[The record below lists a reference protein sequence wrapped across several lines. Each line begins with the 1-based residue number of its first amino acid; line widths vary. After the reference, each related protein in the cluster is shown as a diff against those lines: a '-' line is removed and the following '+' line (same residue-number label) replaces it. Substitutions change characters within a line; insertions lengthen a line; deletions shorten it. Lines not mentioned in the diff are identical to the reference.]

1 MTTPTINPDSEELEM
16 LMSQL
21 EAETGVSAVAV
32 PGAAPAA
39 VAPTSV
45 VVEDELAALEAL
57 EEPVGV
63 AVGAMEVP
71 AGTVITSGVK
81 ADDSMFSAEEL
92 AEMEELENISAA
104 SKPKAD
110 LSGLQGQLAG
120 LKTGGVVAEVPAPE
134 EVLVDDKIPPTPDA
148 ELAALEAELRA
159 DPTPAPAAADTT
171 VTITIDPSNEAK
183 GETAEAISAI
193 VKESVAKTLAD
204 TKTLAAAALGEPTHG
219 GSPADPGTST
229 SHIPSAKPKGLQ
241 FFIDPNEFKK
251 ETQVKDYNL
260 DSCFMEQSSLRAHY
274 GAMAARAEAQASTA
288 KVKFEVLEA
297 RLYDHH
303 RKILTDAGAKVTE
316 KMVENAVKTDPRW
329 MAGKENV
336 IEAETIASVNKA
348 LAISLADRRDML
360 IQLGADR
367 RDESKGQARLLA
379 AQNERDSMTNRAEDA
394 AKAAFGK

>member
-1 MTTPTINPDSEELEM
+1 MTTPTINPDDLELEA

-32 PGAAPAA
+32 PAVTSAPV
-39 VAPTSV
+39 VADPV
-45 VVEDELAALEAL
+45 VVEDDLSALESL
-57 EEPVGV
+57 EAPIAV
-63 AVGAMEVP
+63 ATGTMEIP
-71 AGTVITSGVK
+71 AGTVIESGIK
-81 ADDSMFSAEEL
+81 ADDSMFSADEL
-92 AEMEELENISAA
+92 AEMEELEKISAA

-110 LSGLQGQLAG
+110 LSGLQGALAG
-120 LKTGGVVAEVPAPE
+120 LKSGGVEAGPE
-134 EVLVDDKIPPTPDA
+134 EVLVDDKIPATPDA
-148 ELAALEAELRA
+148 DLAALEAELAAETQPVVVTMTVGDSPASETAAAIEKVVKETASAAIA
-159 DPTPAPAAADTT
+159 DYAKGGPVLTPAAELDPAGAGT
-171 VTITIDPSNEAK
+171 
-183 GETAEAISAI
+183 
-193 VKESVAKTLAD
+193 
-204 TKTLAAAALGEPTHG
+204 
-219 GSPADPGTST
+219 GTST
-229 SHIPSAKPKGLQ
+229 SHIPTTKPKGLQ

-303 RKILTDAGAKVTE
+303 RKILIDGGAKVTE

-329 MAGKENV
+329 LAGKENV
-336 IEAETIASVNKA
+336 IEAETIAAVNKS

-367 RDESKGQARLLA
+367 RGEAQGQARLMA
-379 AQNERDSMTNRAEDA
+379 AQAEREGMATRAADA
-394 AKAAFGK
+394 GKAAFNQP

>member
-92 AEMEELENISAA
+92 AEMEELEKISAA

-120 LKTGGVVAEVPAPE
+120 LKTGGVVAEPPAPE

-148 ELAALEAELRA
+148 ELAALEAELIA
-159 DPTPAPAAADTT
+159 EGGGAPAPAPTVT
-171 VTITIDPSNEAK
+171 VTIDPQAPE
-183 GETAEAISAI
+183 GETAEAIAAI
-193 VKESVAKTLAD
+193 VKESV
-204 TKTLAAAALGEPTHG
+204 TKTLAAEAKAPEPAE
-219 GSPADPGTST
+219 SGTST

-336 IEAETIASVNKA
+336 IEAETIAAVNKS

-379 AQNERDSMTNRAEDA
+379 AQAERDGMTNRAEDA

>member
-1 MTTPTINPDSEELEM
+1 MTTPTINPDSEELEL

-32 PGAAPAA
+32 PGAAPAP
-39 VAPTSV
+39 VAPAAV
-45 VVEDELAALEAL
+45 VVEDDELAALEAL

-63 AVGAMEVP
+63 AVGAMEAP

-92 AEMEELENISAA
+92 AEMEELEKISAA

-120 LKTGGVVAEVPAPE
+120 LKTGGVVTDPTPE
-134 EVLVDDKIPPTPDA
+134 EVLVDDKIPPTPDD
-148 ELAALEAELRA
+148 ELAALEAELVA
-159 DPTPAPAAADTT
+159 EGAATPAPEPIPAAADAT
-171 VTITIDPSNEAK
+171 VTITINAEDAGDPAIAEAV
-183 GETAEAISAI
+183 AEAIAGGP
-193 VKESVAKTLAD
+193 A
-204 TKTLAAAALGEPTHG
+204 HG
-219 GSPADPGTST
+219 GSPAPAGTSAT
-229 SHIPSAKPKGLQ
+229 HIPSTKPKGLQ

>member
-57 EEPVGV
+57 EAPVGV
-63 AVGAMEVP
+63 AVGTMEIP
-71 AGTVITSGVK
+71 AGTVIESGIK

-120 LKTGGVVAEVPAPE
+120 LKTGGVVAEPPAPE

-148 ELAALEAELRA
+148 ELAALEAELIA
-159 DPTPAPAAADTT
+159 EGGGTPAPAPTVT
-171 VTITIDPSNEAK
+171 VTIDPQAPE
-183 GETAEAISAI
+183 GETAEAIAAI
-193 VKESVAKTLAD
+193 VKESV
-204 TKTLAAAALGEPTHG
+204 TKTLAAEAKAPEPAE
-219 GSPADPGTST
+219 SGTST

>member
-1 MTTPTINPDSEELEM
+1 MTTPTIDPDSAELEA

-32 PGAAPAA
+32 PGAAAKT
-39 VAPTSV
+39 APV
-45 VVEDELAALEAL
+45 VVEEDELAALEAL
-57 EEPVGV
+57 EEPVVV
-63 AVGAMEVP
+63 AT
-71 AGTVITSGVK
+71 GTVVEPTVK
-81 ADDSMFSAEEL
+81 ADDSMFSDAEL
-92 AEMEELENISAA
+92 AEMEELEKLGSDL
-104 SKPKAD
+104 KPKAD
-110 LSGLQGQLAG
+110 LSGLQSQLAG
-120 LKTGGVVAEVPAPE
+120 LKTGGVVEQPAGPE
-134 EVLVDDKIPPTPDA
+134 EVLIDDKIAATPDS
-148 ELAALEAELRA
+148 ELAALEAELVA
-159 DPTPAPAAADTT
+159 EGAGTPAPAPAE
-171 VTITIDPSNEAK
+171 VVITIDPAATADPALEAVV
-183 GETAEAISAI
+183 GEAIKKAA
-193 VKESVAKTLAD
+193 VEHASVPA
-204 TKTLAAAALGEPTHG
+204 PTG
-219 GSPADPGTST
+219 VAG
-229 SHIPSAKPKGLQ
+229 HIPGDKPKGLQ

-274 GAMAARAEAQASTA
+274 GALAARAEAQASTA

-303 RKILTDAGAKVTE
+303 RKILVDAGAKVTE

-329 MAGKENV
+329 LAGKENV
-336 IEAETIASVNKA
+336 IEAETIAAVNKS

-379 AQNERDSMTNRAEDA
+379 AQAERDGMTNRAEDA

>member
-63 AVGAMEVP
+63 AVGTVEIP
-71 AGTVITSGVK
+71 AGTVVESGVK

-159 DPTPAPAAADTT
+159 GPTPIPTAADTT
-171 VTITIDPSNEAK
+171 VTITINAADAGEPAIAEAV
-183 GETAEAISAI
+183 AEAIAGGP
-193 VKESVAKTLAD
+193 A
-204 TKTLAAAALGEPTHG
+204 HG
-219 GSPADPGTST
+219 GSPEPAGTSAT
-229 SHIPSAKPKGLQ
+229 HIPSAKPKGLQ

-303 RKILTDAGAKVTE
+303 RKILTDAGVKVTE

-379 AQNERDSMTNRAEDA
+379 AQNERDNMTNRAEDA
-394 AKAAFGK
+394 AKSAFGK

>member
-1 MTTPTINPDSEELEM
+1 MTTPTIDPDSAELEA

-32 PGAAPAA
+32 PGAAAKT
-39 VAPTSV
+39 APV
-45 VVEDELAALEAL
+45 VVEEDELAALEAL
-57 EEPVGV
+57 EEPVAV
-63 AVGAMEVP
+63 AT
-71 AGTVITSGVK
+71 GTVVEPTVK
-81 ADDSMFSAEEL
+81 ADDSMFSDAEL
-92 AEMEELENISAA
+92 AEMEELEKLGSDP
-104 SKPKAD
+104 KPKAD
-110 LSGLQGQLAG
+110 LSGLQSQLAG
-120 LKTGGVVAEVPAPE
+120 LKTGGVVEQPAGPE
-134 EVLVDDKIPPTPDA
+134 EVLIDDKIAATPDS
-148 ELAALEAELRA
+148 ELAALEAELVA
-159 DPTPAPAAADTT
+159 EGAGTPAPAPAE
-171 VTITIDPSNEAK
+171 VVITIDPAATADPALEAAV
-183 GETAEAISAI
+183 GEAIKKAAVEHTSA
-193 VKESVAKTLAD
+193 SVPA
-204 TKTLAAAALGEPTHG
+204 PTG
-219 GSPADPGTST
+219 VAG
-229 SHIPSAKPKGLQ
+229 HIPGDKPKGLQ

-274 GAMAARAEAQASTA
+274 GALAARAEAQASTA

-303 RKILTDAGAKVTE
+303 RKILVDAGAKVTE

-329 MAGKENV
+329 LAGKENV
-336 IEAETIASVNKA
+336 IEAETIAAVNKS

-379 AQNERDSMTNRAEDA
+379 AQAERDGMTNRAEDA

>member
-1 MTTPTINPDSEELEM
+1 MTTPTIDPDSAELEA

-32 PGAAPAA
+32 PGAAAKT
-39 VAPTSV
+39 APV
-45 VVEDELAALEAL
+45 VVEEDELAALAAL
-57 EEPVGV
+57 EEPV
-63 AVGAMEVP
+63 AVVT
-71 AGTVITSGVK
+71 GTVVEPTVK
-81 ADDSMFSAEEL
+81 ADDSMFSDAEL
-92 AEMEELENISAA
+92 AEMEELEKLGSDP
-104 SKPKAD
+104 KPKAD
-110 LSGLQGQLAG
+110 LSGLQSQLAG
-120 LKTGGVVAEVPAPE
+120 LKTGGVVEQPAGPE
-134 EVLVDDKIPPTPDA
+134 EVLIDDKIAATPDS
-148 ELAALEAELRA
+148 ELAALEAELVA
-159 DPTPAPAAADTT
+159 EGAGTPAPAPAE
-171 VTITIDPSNEAK
+171 VVITIDPAATADPALEAAV
-183 GETAEAISAI
+183 GEAIKKAAVEHTSASI
-193 VKESVAKTLAD
+193 PAPTGVA
-204 TKTLAAAALGEPTHG
+204 G
-219 GSPADPGTST
+219 
-229 SHIPSAKPKGLQ
+229 HIPGDKPKGLQ

-274 GAMAARAEAQASTA
+274 GALAARAEAQASTA

-303 RKILTDAGAKVTE
+303 RKILVDAGAKVTE

-329 MAGKENV
+329 LAGKENV
-336 IEAETIASVNKA
+336 IEAETIAAVNKS

-379 AQNERDSMTNRAEDA
+379 AQAERDGMTNRAEDA

>member
-1 MTTPTINPDSEELEM
+1 MTTPTINPDSEELEL

-32 PGAAPAA
+32 PGAAPAP
-39 VAPTSV
+39 VAPAAV
-45 VVEDELAALEAL
+45 VVEDDELAALEAL

-92 AEMEELENISAA
+92 AEMEELEKISAA

-120 LKTGGVVAEVPAPE
+120 LKTGGVVTDPTPE
-134 EVLVDDKIPPTPDA
+134 EVLVDDKIPPTPDD
-148 ELAALEAELRA
+148 ELAALEAELVA
-159 DPTPAPAAADTT
+159 EGAATPAPEPIPAAADAT
-171 VTITIDPSNEAK
+171 VTITINAEDAGDPAIAEAV
-183 GETAEAISAI
+183 AEAIAGGP
-193 VKESVAKTLAD
+193 A
-204 TKTLAAAALGEPTHG
+204 HG
-219 GSPADPGTST
+219 GSPAPAGTSAT
-229 SHIPSAKPKGLQ
+229 HIPSTKPKGLQ

>member
-32 PGAAPAA
+32 PGAAPAPVTPA
-39 VAPTSV
+39 AV

-57 EEPVGV
+57 EAPVGV
-63 AVGAMEVP
+63 AVGTMEVP
-71 AGTVITSGVK
+71 AGTVIESGIK

-120 LKTGGVVAEVPAPE
+120 LKTGGVVAEPPAPE

-148 ELAALEAELRA
+148 ELAALEAELIA
-159 DPTPAPAAADTT
+159 EGGGTPAPAPTVT
-171 VTITIDPSNEAK
+171 VTIDPQAPE
-183 GETAEAISAI
+183 GETAEAIAAI
-193 VKESVAKTLAD
+193 VKESV
-204 TKTLAAAALGEPTHG
+204 TKTLAAEAKAPEPAE
-219 GSPADPGTST
+219 SGTST

>member
-1 MTTPTINPDSEELEM
+1 MTTPTINPGDDELEA

-32 PGAAPAA
+32 PAAPAP
-39 VAPTSV
+39 VAAPV
-45 VVEDELAALEAL
+45 VVDDELAAIAAL
-57 EEPVGV
+57 ESPVATV
-63 AVGAMEVP
+63 AVVETA
-71 AGTVITSGVK
+71 AT
-81 ADDSMFSAEEL
+81 ADGSMFSAEEL

-120 LKTGGVVAEVPAPE
+120 LKTGGVIAEVPAPE

-159 DPTPAPAAADTT
+159 DPTPIPAAADTT
-171 VTITIDPSNEAK
+171 VTITIDPSDEGK
-183 GETAEAISAI
+183 GESAEAIAAI
-193 VKESVAKTLAD
+193 VRESVAKTLAD
-204 TKTLAAAALGEPTHG
+204 TKTLGAALGEPAHG
-219 GSPADPGTST
+219 GGPADPVTST
-229 SHIPSAKPKGLQ
+229 SHIPSTKPKGLQ

-274 GAMAARAEAQASTA
+274 GAMAARAEAQASQC

-329 MAGKENV
+329 LAGKENV

>member
-1 MTTPTINPDSEELEM
+1 MTTPTIDPDSAELEA

-32 PGAAPAA
+32 PGAAAKT
-39 VAPTSV
+39 APV
-45 VVEDELAALEAL
+45 VVEEDELAALEAL
-57 EEPVGV
+57 EEPV
-63 AVGAMEVP
+63 AVVT
-71 AGTVITSGVK
+71 GTVVEPTVK
-81 ADDSMFSAEEL
+81 ADDSMFSDAEL
-92 AEMEELENISAA
+92 AEMEELEKLGSDP
-104 SKPKAD
+104 KPKAD
-110 LSGLQGQLAG
+110 LSGLQSQLAG
-120 LKTGGVVAEVPAPE
+120 LKTGGVVEQPAGQE
-134 EVLVDDKIPPTPDA
+134 EVLIDDKIAATPDS
-148 ELAALEAELRA
+148 ELAALEAELVA
-159 DPTPAPAAADTT
+159 EGAGTPAPAPAE
-171 VTITIDPSNEAK
+171 VVITIDPAATADPALEAAV
-183 GETAEAISAI
+183 GEAIKKAAVEHTSA
-193 VKESVAKTLAD
+193 SVPA
-204 TKTLAAAALGEPTHG
+204 PTG
-219 GSPADPGTST
+219 VAG
-229 SHIPSAKPKGLQ
+229 HIPGDKPKGLQ

-274 GAMAARAEAQASTA
+274 GALAARAEAQASTA

-303 RKILTDAGAKVTE
+303 RKILVDAGAKVTE

-329 MAGKENV
+329 LAGKENV
-336 IEAETIASVNKA
+336 IEAETIAAVNKS

-379 AQNERDSMTNRAEDA
+379 AQAERDGMTNRAEDA

>member
-1 MTTPTINPDSEELEM
+1 MTTPTINPDSEELEL

-32 PGAAPAA
+32 PGAAPAP
-39 VAPTSV
+39 VAPAAV
-45 VVEDELAALEAL
+45 VVEDDELAALEAL

-92 AEMEELENISAA
+92 AEMEELEKISAA

-120 LKTGGVVAEVPAPE
+120 LKTGGVVTDPAPE
-134 EVLVDDKIPPTPDA
+134 EVLVDDKIPPTPDD
-148 ELAALEAELRA
+148 ELAALEAELVA
-159 DPTPAPAAADTT
+159 EGAATPAPEPIPAAADAT
-171 VTITIDPSNEAK
+171 VTITINAEDAGDPAIAEAV
-183 GETAEAISAI
+183 AEAIAGGP
-193 VKESVAKTLAD
+193 A
-204 TKTLAAAALGEPTHG
+204 HG
-219 GSPADPGTST
+219 GSPAPAGTSAT
-229 SHIPSAKPKGLQ
+229 HIPSAKPKGLQ

-379 AQNERDSMTNRAEDA
+379 AQNERDNMTNRAEDA

>member
-1 MTTPTINPDSEELEM
+1 MTTPTIDPDSAELEA

-32 PGAAPAA
+32 PGAAAKT
-39 VAPTSV
+39 APV
-45 VVEDELAALEAL
+45 VVEEDELAALEAL
-57 EEPVGV
+57 EEPVVV
-63 AVGAMEVP
+63 AAGAVVEP
-71 AGTVITSGVK
+71 TVK
-81 ADDSMFSAEEL
+81 ADDSMFSDAEL
-92 AEMEELENISAA
+92 AEMEELEKLGSDP
-104 SKPKAD
+104 KPKAD
-110 LSGLQGQLAG
+110 LSGLQSQLAG
-120 LKTGGVVAEVPAPE
+120 LKTGGVVEQPAGPE
-134 EVLVDDKIPPTPDA
+134 EVLIDDKIAATPDS
-148 ELAALEAELRA
+148 ELAALEAELVA
-159 DPTPAPAAADTT
+159 EGAGTPAPAPAE
-171 VTITIDPSNEAK
+171 VVITIDPAATADPALEAAV
-183 GETAEAISAI
+183 GEAIKKAAVEHTSA
-193 VKESVAKTLAD
+193 SVPA
-204 TKTLAAAALGEPTHG
+204 PTG
-219 GSPADPGTST
+219 VAG
-229 SHIPSAKPKGLQ
+229 HIPGDKPKGLQ

-274 GAMAARAEAQASTA
+274 GALAARAEAQASTA

-303 RKILTDAGAKVTE
+303 RKILVDAGAKVTE

-329 MAGKENV
+329 LAGKENV
-336 IEAETIASVNKA
+336 IEAETIAAVNKS

-379 AQNERDSMTNRAEDA
+379 AQAERDGMTNRAEDA

>member
-1 MTTPTINPDSEELEM
+1 MTTPTIDPDSAELEA

-32 PGAAPAA
+32 PGAAAKT
-39 VAPTSV
+39 APV
-45 VVEDELAALEAL
+45 VVEEDELAALEAL
-57 EEPVGV
+57 EEPVAV
-63 AVGAMEVP
+63 AT
-71 AGTVITSGVK
+71 GTIVEPTVK
-81 ADDSMFSAEEL
+81 ADDSMFSDAEL
-92 AEMEELENISAA
+92 AEMEELEKLGSDP
-104 SKPKAD
+104 KPKAD
-110 LSGLQGQLAG
+110 LSGLQSQLAG
-120 LKTGGVVAEVPAPE
+120 LKTGGVVEQPAGPE
-134 EVLVDDKIPPTPDA
+134 EVLIDDKIAATPDS
-148 ELAALEAELRA
+148 ELAALEAELVA
-159 DPTPAPAAADTT
+159 EGAGTPAPAPAE
-171 VTITIDPSNEAK
+171 VVITIDPAATADPALEAAV
-183 GETAEAISAI
+183 GEAIKKAAVEHTSA
-193 VKESVAKTLAD
+193 SVPA
-204 TKTLAAAALGEPTHG
+204 PTG
-219 GSPADPGTST
+219 VAG
-229 SHIPSAKPKGLQ
+229 HIPGDKPKGLQ

-274 GAMAARAEAQASTA
+274 GALAARAEAQASTA

-303 RKILTDAGAKVTE
+303 RKILVDAGAKVTE

-329 MAGKENV
+329 LAGKENV
-336 IEAETIASVNKA
+336 IEAETIAAVNKS

-379 AQNERDSMTNRAEDA
+379 AQAERDGMTNRAEDA

>member
-1 MTTPTINPDSEELEM
+1 MTTPTIDPDSAELEA

-32 PGAAPAA
+32 PGAAAKT
-39 VAPTSV
+39 APV
-45 VVEDELAALEAL
+45 VVEEDELAALEAL
-57 EEPVGV
+57 EEPVAV
-63 AVGAMEVP
+63 AT
-71 AGTVITSGVK
+71 GTVVEPTVK
-81 ADDSMFSAEEL
+81 ADDSMFSDAEL
-92 AEMEELENISAA
+92 AEMEELEKLGSDP
-104 SKPKAD
+104 KPKAD
-110 LSGLQGQLAG
+110 LSGLQSQLAG
-120 LKTGGVVAEVPAPE
+120 LKTGGVVEQPAGPE
-134 EVLVDDKIPPTPDA
+134 EVLIDDKIAATPDS
-148 ELAALEAELRA
+148 ELAALEAELVA
-159 DPTPAPAAADTT
+159 EGAGTPAPVPAE
-171 VTITIDPSNEAK
+171 VVITIDPAATADPALEAAV
-183 GETAEAISAI
+183 GEAIKKAAVEHTSA
-193 VKESVAKTLAD
+193 SVPA
-204 TKTLAAAALGEPTHG
+204 PTG
-219 GSPADPGTST
+219 VAG
-229 SHIPSAKPKGLQ
+229 HIPGDKPKGLQ

-274 GAMAARAEAQASTA
+274 GALAARAEAQASTA

-303 RKILTDAGAKVTE
+303 RKILVDAGAKVTE

-329 MAGKENV
+329 LAGKENV
-336 IEAETIASVNKA
+336 IEAETIAAVNKS

-379 AQNERDSMTNRAEDA
+379 AQAERDGMTNRAEDA

>member
-39 VAPTSV
+39 VTPTSV

-63 AVGAMEVP
+63 AVGTVEIP
-71 AGTVITSGVK
+71 AGTVVESGVK

-159 DPTPAPAAADTT
+159 DPTPVPAAADTT
-171 VTITIDPSNEAK
+171 VTITIDPSDEAK
-183 GETAEAISAI
+183 GETAEAIAAI
-193 VKESVAKTLAD
+193 VKESV
-204 TKTLAAAALGEPTHG
+204 TKTLAAEAKAPEPAE
-219 GSPADPGTST
+219 SGTST

>member
-1 MTTPTINPDSEELEM
+1 MTTPTIDPDSAELEA

-32 PGAAPAA
+32 PGAAAKT
-39 VAPTSV
+39 APV
-45 VVEDELAALEAL
+45 VVEEDELAALEAL
-57 EEPVGV
+57 EEPV
-63 AVGAMEVP
+63 AVVT
-71 AGTVITSGVK
+71 GTVVEPTVK
-81 ADDSMFSAEEL
+81 DDDSMFSDADL
-92 AEMEELENISAA
+92 AEMEELEKLGSDP
-104 SKPKAD
+104 KPKAD
-110 LSGLQGQLAG
+110 LSGLQSQLAG
-120 LKTGGVVAEVPAPE
+120 LKTGGVVEQPAGQE
-134 EVLVDDKIPPTPDA
+134 EVLIDDKIAATPDS
-148 ELAALEAELRA
+148 ELAALEAELVA
-159 DPTPAPAAADTT
+159 EGAGTPAPAPAE
-171 VTITIDPSNEAK
+171 VVITIDPAATADPALEAAV
-183 GETAEAISAI
+183 GEAIKKAAVEHTSA
-193 VKESVAKTLAD
+193 SVPA
-204 TKTLAAAALGEPTHG
+204 PTG
-219 GSPADPGTST
+219 VAG
-229 SHIPSAKPKGLQ
+229 HIPGDKPKGLQ

-274 GAMAARAEAQASTA
+274 GALAARAEAQASTA

-303 RKILTDAGAKVTE
+303 RKILVDAGAKVTE

-329 MAGKENV
+329 LAGKENV
-336 IEAETIASVNKA
+336 IEAETIAAVNKS

-379 AQNERDSMTNRAEDA
+379 AQAERDGMTNRAEDA

>member
-1 MTTPTINPDSEELEM
+1 MTTPTIDPDSAELEA

-32 PGAAPAA
+32 PGAAAKT
-39 VAPTSV
+39 APV
-45 VVEDELAALEAL
+45 VVEEDELAALEAL
-57 EEPVGV
+57 EEPVAV
-63 AVGAMEVP
+63 AT
-71 AGTVITSGVK
+71 GTVVEPTVK
-81 ADDSMFSAEEL
+81 ADDSMFSDAEL
-92 AEMEELENISAA
+92 AEMEELEKLGSDP
-104 SKPKAD
+104 KPKAD
-110 LSGLQGQLAG
+110 LSGLQRQMAG
-120 LKTGGVVAEVPAPE
+120 LKTGGVVEQPAGPE
-134 EVLVDDKIPPTPDA
+134 EVLIDDKIAATPDS
-148 ELAALEAELRA
+148 ELAALEAELVA
-159 DPTPAPAAADTT
+159 EGAGTPAPVPAE
-171 VTITIDPSNEAK
+171 VVITIDPAATADPALEAAV
-183 GETAEAISAI
+183 GEAIKKAAVEHTSA
-193 VKESVAKTLAD
+193 SVPA
-204 TKTLAAAALGEPTHG
+204 PTG
-219 GSPADPGTST
+219 VAG
-229 SHIPSAKPKGLQ
+229 HIPGDKPKGLQ

-274 GAMAARAEAQASTA
+274 GALAARAEAQASTA

-303 RKILTDAGAKVTE
+303 RKILVDAGAKVTE

-329 MAGKENV
+329 LAGKENV
-336 IEAETIASVNKA
+336 IEAETIAAVNKS

-379 AQNERDSMTNRAEDA
+379 AQAERDGMTNRAEDA

>member
-1 MTTPTINPDSEELEM
+1 MTTPTINPDSEELEL

-32 PGAAPAA
+32 PGAAPAPVTPA
-39 VAPTSV
+39 AV
-45 VVEDELAALEAL
+45 VVENDELAELEAL

-63 AVGAMEVP
+63 AVGTMEVP
-71 AGTVITSGVK
+71 AGTVIESGVK

-92 AEMEELENISAA
+92 AEMEELESISAA

-120 LKTGGVVAEVPAPE
+120 LKTGGIAADGPAPE
-134 EVLVDDKIPPTPDA
+134 EVLVDDKIPATPDA
-148 ELAALEAELRA
+148 ELAALEAELVA
-159 DPTPAPAAADTT
+159 EGAGTPAPEPIPAAADAT
-171 VTITIDPSNEAK
+171 VTITIDAADASSPAIAEAV
-183 GETAEAISAI
+183 AEAIAGGP
-193 VKESVAKTLAD
+193 A
-204 TKTLAAAALGEPTHG
+204 HG
-219 GSPADPGTST
+219 GSPAPIGTATTHIPGT
-229 SHIPSAKPKGLQ
+229 KPKGLQ

-379 AQNERDSMTNRAEDA
+379 AQNERDNMTNRAEDA

>member
-1 MTTPTINPDSEELEM
+1 MTTPTIDPDSAELEA

-32 PGAAPAA
+32 PGAAAKT
-39 VAPTSV
+39 APV
-45 VVEDELAALEAL
+45 VVEEDELAALEAL
-57 EEPVGV
+57 EEPV
-63 AVGAMEVP
+63 AVVT
-71 AGTVITSGVK
+71 GTVVEPTVK
-81 ADDSMFSAEEL
+81 ADDSMFSDAEL
-92 AEMEELENISAA
+92 AEMEELEKLGSDP
-104 SKPKAD
+104 KPKAD
-110 LSGLQGQLAG
+110 LSGLQSQLAG
-120 LKTGGVVAEVPAPE
+120 LKTGGVVEQPAGPE
-134 EVLVDDKIPPTPDA
+134 EVLIDDKIAATPDS
-148 ELAALEAELRA
+148 ELAALEAELVA
-159 DPTPAPAAADTT
+159 EGAGTPAPAPAE
-171 VTITIDPSNEAK
+171 VVITIDPAATADPALEAAV
-183 GETAEAISAI
+183 GEAIKKAAVEHTSA
-193 VKESVAKTLAD
+193 SVPA
-204 TKTLAAAALGEPTHG
+204 PTG
-219 GSPADPGTST
+219 VAG
-229 SHIPSAKPKGLQ
+229 HIPGDKPKGLQ

-274 GAMAARAEAQASTA
+274 GALAARAEAQASTA

-303 RKILTDAGAKVTE
+303 RKILVDAGAKVTE

-329 MAGKENV
+329 LAGKENV
-336 IEAETIASVNKA
+336 IEAETIAAVNKS

-379 AQNERDSMTNRAEDA
+379 AQAERDGMTNRAEDA

>member
-1 MTTPTINPDSEELEM
+1 MTTPTISPDAEELEL

-32 PGAAPAA
+32 PGSVATAPAT
-39 VAPTSV
+39 VL
-45 VVEDELAALEAL
+45 VEDDLAALETL
-57 EEPVGV
+57 EASEVVTGVVVEPVV
-63 AVGAMEVP
+63 A
-71 AGTVITSGVK
+71 

-92 AEMEELENISAA
+92 AEMEELEQISAA

-110 LSGLQGQLAG
+110 NSNLQAALAG
-120 LKTGGVVAEVPAPE
+120 LKTGVVVEPTGPE
-134 EVLVDDKIPPTPDA
+134 EVLVDDKIPATPVD
-148 ELAALEAELRA
+148 ELALLEAELVS
-159 DPTPAPAAADTT
+159 DAAAKT
-171 VTITIDPSNEAK
+171 VTITVDAGAK
-183 GETAEAISAI
+183 PEGEVAEKIAEI
-193 VKESVAKTLAD
+193 VKEVV
-204 TKTLAAAALGEPTHG
+204 TKEIVKEV
-219 GSPADPGTST
+219 ADPGTST
-229 SHIPSAKPKGLQ
+229 SHIPTTKPRGLQ
-241 FFIDPNEFKK
+241 FFIDPNAFKK

-274 GAMAARAEAQASTA
+274 GAMAARAEAQASTS

-303 RKILTDAGAKVTE
+303 RKVLVDAGAKVTE

-329 MAGKENV
+329 LAGKENV

-367 RDESKGQARLLA
+367 RDEAKGQARLLA
-379 AQNERDSMTNRAEDA
+379 AQAERDNQADRATNAG
-394 AKAAFGK
+394 KAALNPQ

>member
-1 MTTPTINPDSEELEM
+1 MTTPTINPDDLELEA

-32 PGAAPAA
+32 PA
-39 VAPTSV
+39 VAVTSAPVVADPV
-45 VVEDELAALEAL
+45 VVEDDLSALESL
-57 EEPVGV
+57 EAPIAV
-63 AVGAMEVP
+63 ATGTMEIP
-71 AGTVITSGVK
+71 AGAVIESGIK
-81 ADDSMFSAEEL
+81 ADDSMFSTDEL
-92 AEMEELENISAA
+92 AEMEELEKISAA

-110 LSGLQGQLAG
+110 LSGLQGALAG
-120 LKTGGVVAEVPAPE
+120 LKSSGVEAGPE
-134 EVLVDDKIPPTPDA
+134 EVLVDDKIPATPDA
-148 ELAALEAELRA
+148 DLAALEAELAAETQPVVVTMTVGDSPASETAAAIEKVVKETASAAIA
-159 DPTPAPAAADTT
+159 DYAKGGPVLTPADTGT
-171 VTITIDPSNEAK
+171 GT
-183 GETAEAISAI
+183 
-193 VKESVAKTLAD
+193 
-204 TKTLAAAALGEPTHG
+204 
-219 GSPADPGTST
+219 GTST
-229 SHIPSAKPKGLQ
+229 SHIPTIKPKGLQ

-303 RKILTDAGAKVTE
+303 RKILIDGGAKVTE

-329 MAGKENV
+329 LAGKENV
-336 IEAETIASVNKA
+336 IEAETIAAVNKS

-367 RDESKGQARLLA
+367 RGEAQGQARLMA
-379 AQNERDSMTNRAEDA
+379 AQAEREGMATRAADA
-394 AKAAFGK
+394 GKAAFNQP

>member
-63 AVGAMEVP
+63 AVGTVEIP
-71 AGTVITSGVK
+71 AGTVVESGVK

-159 DPTPAPAAADTT
+159 DPTPIPTAADTT
-171 VTITIDPSNEAK
+171 VTITINAADAGEPAIAEAV
-183 GETAEAISAI
+183 AEAIAGGP
-193 VKESVAKTLAD
+193 A
-204 TKTLAAAALGEPTHG
+204 HG
-219 GSPADPGTST
+219 GSPEPAGTSAT
-229 SHIPSAKPKGLQ
+229 HIPSAKPKGLQ

>member
-1 MTTPTINPDSEELEM
+1 MTTPTIDPDSAELEA

-32 PGAAPAA
+32 PGAAAKT
-39 VAPTSV
+39 APV
-45 VVEDELAALEAL
+45 VVEEDELAALEAL
-57 EEPVGV
+57 EEPV
-63 AVGAMEVP
+63 AVVT
-71 AGTVITSGVK
+71 GTVVEPTVK
-81 ADDSMFSAEEL
+81 ADDSMFSDAEL
-92 AEMEELENISAA
+92 AEMEELEKLGSDP
-104 SKPKAD
+104 KPKAD
-110 LSGLQGQLAG
+110 LSGLQSQLAG
-120 LKTGGVVAEVPAPE
+120 LKTGGVVEQPAGQE
-134 EVLVDDKIPPTPDA
+134 EVLIDDKIAATPDS
-148 ELAALEAELRA
+148 ELAALEAELVA
-159 DPTPAPAAADTT
+159 EGAGTPAPAPAE
-171 VTITIDPSNEAK
+171 VVITIDPAATADPALEAAV
-183 GETAEAISAI
+183 GEAIKKAAVEHTSA
-193 VKESVAKTLAD
+193 SVPA
-204 TKTLAAAALGEPTHG
+204 PTG
-219 GSPADPGTST
+219 VAG
-229 SHIPSAKPKGLQ
+229 HIPGDKPKGLQ

-274 GAMAARAEAQASTA
+274 GALAARAEAQASTA

-303 RKILTDAGAKVTE
+303 RKILVDAGAKVTE

-336 IEAETIASVNKA
+336 IEAETIAAVNKS

-379 AQNERDSMTNRAEDA
+379 AQAERDGMTNRAEDA